1 MAHIPTPEELFGEPS
16 ITAPETTEFEELLT
30 FLGETLGKHVD
41 VLKTG
46 RVLRVMVS
54 CETTPEDVA
63 VACRL
68 FRHQG
73 WQASYLSCP
82 PRPHQLFFSRPNVVG
97 GPNSSGYPSIH

>member
-1 MAHIPTPEELFGEPS
+1 MAHIPTPEELFGEAA
-16 ITAPETTEFEELLT
+16 ITAPETTDFDELIA
-30 FLGETLGKHVD
+30 FLGETLSKYVD

-46 RVLRVMVS
+46 RVLKVMVS

-82 PRPHQLFFSRPNVVG
+82 PRPHQLFFSRPNMVG